1 MLKRTFI
8 FFTAN
13 HSTVKNMTQTQTH
26 DPRVLERLFGSTSAT
41 IRIIDFLSTVDCY
54 DYNKTD
60 IAKNSNISKQHI
72 TKALKKLEQTEL
84 IKKTRTVGRSEM
96 YQYNMNNKAAELLNK
111 FILEIAFQEG
121 EKIAT
126 DELKNQHLQQ
136 PNTQSIEV

>member
-1 MLKRTFI
+1 
-8 FFTAN
+8 
-13 HSTVKNMTQTQTH
+13 
-26 DPRVLERLFGSTSAT
+26 
-41 IRIIDFLSTVDCY
+41 
-54 DYNKTD
+54 
-60 IAKNSNISKQHI
+60 KNSNISKQHI